1 MRRQLYRE
9 FSMSDH
15 LARRVDPRA
24 LLGADTPSKTTN
36 HFTGSTVRLGLA
48 TLAAVV
54 GLASFGTMVVRAND
68 DLGMLAFVKNQT
80 RSAAGPVV
88 RSAPAQAYPV
98 AYYAPRGFFP
108 TSRPEPQRKRTASQQ
123 PGTRLVASYA
133 PFAGFLPTE
142 QIFQQNQTEPRRRV
156 KAAVQETAAVRHTL
170 PTPSR
175 SQISTGGRVT
185 YCVRTC
191 DGFYFPIGTGSGS
204 NSADAA
210 ACSRLCPTAETRVYT
225 GEIGA
230 DIDTAR
236 ARDSGKRYASL
247 GQAFSYRKSF
257 DKSCSCTANGVG
269 IATDFSVYRDGS
281 LRVGD
286 IVMTGKGMR
295 VFNGGTFPYRE
306 ANFTAISRS
315 DRIDNATRES
325 LRKVE
330 QASLPGRS
338 GIAAASRKPSD
349 ELRDLATAKR
359 SVEGPVD
366 VVRYVGP
373 DRSTIR

>member
-1 MRRQLYRE
+1 
-9 FSMSDH
+9 MSDH

-24 LLGADTPSKTTN
+24 LLGVSAPSKITTRVGASARQ
-36 HFTGSTVRLGLA
+36 FGIA
-48 TLAAVV
+48 ALAAVV
-54 GLASFGTMVVRAND
+54 GLSAFGTMVVRAND
-68 DLGMLAFVKNQT
+68 DAGVLAFVRTQT
-80 RSAAGPVV
+80 RNIVPRPAPVV
-88 RSAPAQAYPV
+88 RAAPVQAYPV
-98 AYYAPRGFFP
+98 AYFAPRGFFP
-108 TSRPEPQRKRTASQQ
+108 TSQASPAQRRTAAQQ

-133 PFAGFLPTE
+133 PFSGVLPTDPIFE
-142 QIFQQNQTEPRRRV
+142 QAEPRRRAKV
-156 KAAVQETAAVRHTL
+156 AVRETAAVRHTL

-175 SQISTGGRVT
+175 TSFATGSRVT

-204 NSADAA
+204 DSADTA
-210 ACSRLCPTAETRVYT
+210 ACNRLCPTAETRVFT

-236 ARDSGKRYASL
+236 ARDNGKKYTSL
-247 GQAFSYRKSF
+247 GQAFSYRKSV
-257 DKSCSCTANGVG
+257 DKACSCTANGFG
-269 IATDFSVYRDGS
+269 IATDFSVFRDGS

-306 ANFTAISRS
+306 ANFTAIGRS
-315 DRIDNATRES
+315 DRIDAATRES

-338 GIAAASRKPSD
+338 GLSAVPRKPSD
-349 ELRDLATAKR
+349 ELRDLALASR
-359 SVEGPVD
+359 AAQGPVD

-373 DRSTIR
+373 DRTVVR

>member
-24 LLGADTPSKTTN
+24 LLGVDSPSKTT
-36 HFTGSTVRLGLA
+36 TQLSGSALRFGIA
-48 TLAAVV
+48 SLAAVV

-68 DLGMLAFVKNQT
+68 DAGVLAFVRTQT
-80 RSAAGPVV
+80 RSI
-88 RSAPAQAYPV
+88 APAPVARAAPTQAYPV

-108 TSRPEPQRKRTASQQ
+108 TSRPAPAPTRTAAQQ
-123 PGTRLVASYA
+123 PGARLVASYA
-133 PFAGFLPTE
+133 PFSGMLPAD
-142 QIFQQNQTEPRRRV
+142 QLFQQAEPRRRV
-156 KAAVQETAAVRHTL
+156 KAIVRETAAVRHSL
-170 PTPSR
+170 PTPTR

-204 NSADAA
+204 DSTDAA
-210 ACSRLCPTAETRVYT
+210 ACNRLCPTAETRVYN
-225 GEIGA
+225 GAIGA
-230 DIDTAR
+230 DIDDAR

-257 DKSCSCTANGVG
+257 DKTCSCTANGVG

-315 DRIDNATRES
+315 DRIDNATREL

-330 QASLPGRS
+330 QASLPGKS
-338 GIAAASRKPSD
+338 GLAAVSRKPSD
-349 ELRDLATAKR
+349 ELRDLATANR
-359 SVEGPVD
+359 SVQGPVD

-373 DRSTIR
+373 DRTTIR